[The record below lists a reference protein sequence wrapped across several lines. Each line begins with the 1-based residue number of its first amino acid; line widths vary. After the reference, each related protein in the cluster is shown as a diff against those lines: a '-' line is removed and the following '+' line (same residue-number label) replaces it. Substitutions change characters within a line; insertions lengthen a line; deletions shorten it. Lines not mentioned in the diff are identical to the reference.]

1 MLGNSSYP
9 LCIGL
14 AVLKQLRTQLMEA
27 QFNECILLFSDMPAV
42 DIDNVV
48 SSSMEIFN
56 TTPASLTW
64 RQHECRRDQP
74 GPLDMTALTIAI
86 LKMEK
91 VGRISGAELL
101 QALEDSEAVC
111 VDIRSQEEYKVG
123 TLSKAVNIP
132 LETAFS
138 ETGSLVSSSDVL
150 NEAKKTGQIIAVM
163 GSSKNNQ
170 AQTFAEKLLICQYP
184 RILTLHGGAEVFYG
198 SGALMVPHA

>member
-1 MLGNSSYP
+1 
-9 LCIGL
+9 
-14 AVLKQLRTQLMEA
+14 MEA

-48 SSSMEIFN
+48 VSSMEIFN

-64 RQHECRRDQP
+64 RQHECRRQEP
-74 GPLDMTALTIAI
+74 GPLDMSGLTVAI

-101 QALEDSEAVC
+101 KALEDNMAVC
-111 VDIRSQEEYKVG
+111 VDIRSPEEYKVG
-123 TLSKAVNIP
+123 TLTKAVNIP
-132 LETAFS
+132 HDSAFS
-138 ETGSLVSSSDVL
+138 ETGALISSSDVL
-150 NEAKKTGQIIAVM
+150 NEAKKSGQIIAVM

-170 AQTFAEKLLICQYP
+170 AQTFAESLLLCQYP